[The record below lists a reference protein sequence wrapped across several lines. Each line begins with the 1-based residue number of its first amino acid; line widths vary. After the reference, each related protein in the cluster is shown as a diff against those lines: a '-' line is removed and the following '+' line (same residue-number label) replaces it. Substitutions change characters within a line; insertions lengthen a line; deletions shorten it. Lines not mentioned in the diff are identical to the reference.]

1 MENRLYDYMDWP
13 AIEGI
18 VYSDQAS
25 PKDIMGPRLTS
36 DGLLVQGFFPG
47 ADYDY
52 KALKK
57 KEPSALMTVPVLIL
71 TVLTV
76 FMGLFP
82 GQLISWIQQAV
93 TKLI

>member
-47 ADYDY
+47 VSAAD
-52 KALKK
+52 
-57 KEPSALMTVPVLIL
+57 VL
-71 TVLTV
+71 VDE
-76 FMGLFP
+76 
-82 GQLISWIQQAV
+82 
-93 TKLI
+93 